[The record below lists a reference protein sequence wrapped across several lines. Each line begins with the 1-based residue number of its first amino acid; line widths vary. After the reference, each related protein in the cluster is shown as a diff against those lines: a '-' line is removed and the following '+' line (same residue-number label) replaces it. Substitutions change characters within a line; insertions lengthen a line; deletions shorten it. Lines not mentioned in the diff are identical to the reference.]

1 MLRVMT
7 ICFIYLATQN
17 ICLAFPKPQST
28 KLPMPEAFLKY
39 DPKNALNVIN
49 LDVYQDSEDPN
60 LYFYVPPF
68 HIQQYKQGAASP
80 FMNSLRIGHYAKA
93 DKMLEERDAHFKEY
107 YEKIALDLREPTE
120 IYK

>member
-60 LYFYVPPF
+60 LYFYVPSF

-80 FMNSLRIGHYAKA
+80 FMNSLRIGHYSYS
-93 DKMLEERDAHFKEY
+93 DNTPDTENYTLSLHDALP
-107 YEKIALDLREPTE
+107 IGAGAAPDGLNL
-120 IYK
+120 